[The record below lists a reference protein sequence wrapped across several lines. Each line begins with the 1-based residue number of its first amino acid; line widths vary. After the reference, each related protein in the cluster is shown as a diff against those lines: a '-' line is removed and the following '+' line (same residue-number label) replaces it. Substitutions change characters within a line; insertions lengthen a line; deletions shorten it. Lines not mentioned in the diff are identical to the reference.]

1 MKSKSM
7 RKDILSNVGRR
18 RATQRAVQEAIK
30 TQQRMQEEYVERRKI
45 REEIWDGEHEETVI
59 YRAYPMMSDYYGS
72 VGPFFTTMVCF
83 LVIFLCGII
92 LYYFG
97 LSVYE
102 KGWEGTMLDYQA
114 LLEECK
120 WNDAVGLVLYVV
132 FMGSL
137 LFVSPI
143 LTGYIEATKTIF
155 TDKCVYVYRF
165 LRRDRVVSYEELTE
179 MIKRRKICIK
189 NGRYLLPCKGPDI
202 AISMVEG
209 RFPHE
214 LFEFLERKCD
224 IELPDEDLE
233 AQARRSGVGWA
244 LGRLGAGILLGFNLF
259 ITIFIYVIEGEF
271 AWTYL
276 FFDFYKNPL
285 TWLLIALVGAGL
297 VANFMILP
305 SVAFAYSEWDE
316 VIRVSEIP
324 LLVDVLM
331 IGLLLG
337 SYFIVGDMAESYQEN
352 ERIRAEAVVKQ
363 EMQQSFI
370 RSFSQEIW
378 GKDFET
384 ITAEEFAQIKY
395 ISIDYGGSGN
405 TIVRYSMR
413 DYKDCADEQ
422 EFQKSIRTWQCGE
435 EEYLHTPADI
445 SMLTGLTY
453 VKVPKYSHLMESM
466 LPTDN
471 RITRIEMQDSPA
483 VLDGVINPEVLEV
496 LWIDCCE
503 EEDCLEYLKKYPNLR
518 ELVFTNTAYYGEIN
532 LNQLTCINSLERLQL
547 ACGENYVNLDVL
559 KEADNLRALSIDK
572 ATLGQCS
579 FLGEMKE
586 LEELEICY
594 GEDGDLTIL
603 SDLPKLRRLWFWDYE
618 AVESSQ
624 LAAVSGIEELKVT
637 VKADDSLSAIEQ
649 LKEKEQLRVLDIT
662 FKVNGIRFYLEDEE
676 DGFDLSEFTKI
687 TGLRELEVEFGG
699 FASAYGIEA
708 IARMNRLESFV
719 FKGRVTT
726 DVLLDRAN
734 LPVNRTLKTL
744 CLSRCKVK
752 DCETKEPVVADF
764 LTAFKGMSNLSL
776 LRFAAEE
783 IQSFDFLNSLENLET
798 LTVDD
803 FDLTDS
809 QKQEIMK
816 WEEKIEVHYY

>member
-1 MKSKSM
+1 M

-18 RATQRAVQEAIK
+18 HAMQRAVQEAVK
-30 TQQRMQEEYVERRKI
+30 TQQRMQEEYVEHRKI
-45 REEIWDGEHEETVI
+45 REETWDSEHEETVI

-72 VGPFFTTMVCF
+72 VGPFLTAIICF
-83 LVIFLCGII
+83 LVIFLVGIC
-92 LYYFG
+92 LYFFG
-97 LSVYE
+97 ISLYD
-102 KGWEGTMLDYQA
+102 KGWNDTMLDIQTM
-114 LLEECK
+114 LEECR
-120 WNDAVGLVLYVV
+120 WYHVVGVGLYII

-137 LFVSPI
+137 CFVSPI
-143 LTGYIEATKTIF
+143 LTRYMENTKTIF
-155 TDKCVYVYRF
+155 TDKCVYVCRY
-165 LRRDRVVSYEELTE
+165 LRKDRVVSYEELTE
-179 MIKRRKICIK
+179 MIKKRKICIK
-189 NGRYLLPCKGPDI
+189 NGRYLIPCKGHDL
-202 AISMVEG
+202 AVSMVEG
-209 RFPHE
+209 KFSKE
-214 LFEFLERKCD
+214 LFELLEKKCN
-224 IELPDEDLE
+224 IKLPDEDFE
-233 AQARRSGVGWA
+233 ERARRSGVGWA
-244 LGRLGAGILLGFNLF
+244 LGRLSAGVLLVFDLF
-259 ITIFIYVIEGEF
+259 ISIFIYLSEGEF
-271 AWTYL
+271 GWSYL
-276 FFDFYKNPL
+276 FGVFYQNPF
-285 TWLLIALVGAGL
+285 TWFLIALVGAGL
-297 VANFMILP
+297 VANFLILP

-337 SYFIVGDMAESYQEN
+337 SYFIVGDMAENYQEN
-352 ERIRAEAVVKQ
+352 ERIQAEAEVKQ

-466 LPTDN
+466 LPADN

-483 VLDGVINPEVLEV
+483 VLEGVIDPEMLEV
-496 LWIDCCE
+496 LRIDCHE
-503 EEDCLEYLKKYPNLR
+503 EEECFEYLKKYSNLK
-518 ELVFTNTAYYGEIN
+518 ELVFINTAYDGEVN
-532 LNQLTCINSLERLQL
+532 LNQLTCIESLERLRL
-547 ACGENYVNLDVL
+547 SCGEHYANLDVL
-559 KEADNLRALSIDK
+559 KDADNLRALSVDE
-572 ATLGQCS
+572 ATLQQCS
-579 FLGEMKE
+579 FLGEMKGM
-586 LEELEICY
+586 EELELCY
-594 GEDGDLTIL
+594 GEDGDLAIL

-708 IARMNRLESFV
+708 IAGMNRLESFV

-744 CLSRCKVK
+744 CLSQCKVK
-752 DCETKEPVVADF
+752 DCETKEPAVADF
-764 LTAFKGMSNLSL
+764 LTAFKGMKKLSL
-776 LRFAAEE
+776 LRFSAEE

-798 LTVDD
+798 LTLDD

-809 QKQEIMK
+809 KKQELKK
-816 WEEKIEVHYY
+816 WEEKIEVRYQ